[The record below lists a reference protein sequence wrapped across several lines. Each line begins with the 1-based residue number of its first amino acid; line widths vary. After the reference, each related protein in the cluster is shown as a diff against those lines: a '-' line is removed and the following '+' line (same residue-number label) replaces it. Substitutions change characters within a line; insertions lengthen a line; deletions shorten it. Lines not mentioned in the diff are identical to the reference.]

1 MFLEPIL
8 EQPITSEHRTTAPSL
23 TFGNVRRSGPTPT
36 GSKSRSI
43 YQRAADQQSGTK
55 ELRTEIPAGQP
66 GGCSLSNSTERLLG
80 VSFSTGRGKLQIQ
93 RRPRRPVSDGRPEK
107 GGLS

>member
-1 MFLEPIL
+1 VFLEPIL

-36 GSKSRSI
+36 GSGKI
-43 YQRAADQQSGTK
+43 VLYPTNELPDQQSGTK

-66 GGCSLSNSTERLLG
+66 GGCSLLNSTERLLG
-80 VSFSTGRGKLQIQ
+80 VILDRAGQAADPAMSAT
-93 RRPRRPVSDGRPEK
+93 PR
-107 GGLS
+107 